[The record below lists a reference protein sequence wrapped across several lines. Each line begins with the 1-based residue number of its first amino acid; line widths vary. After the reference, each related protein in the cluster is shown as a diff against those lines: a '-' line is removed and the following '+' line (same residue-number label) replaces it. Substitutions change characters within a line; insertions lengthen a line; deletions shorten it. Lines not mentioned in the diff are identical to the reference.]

1 MVRLRNLFYGWRMAV
16 VGGLIMAIGT
26 VPLFQG
32 LPVWNPV
39 LRSTCGWTA
48 SQMSWAFAVTRIEGG
63 LLGPVE
69 GLLVERLGSRRMV
82 FIGMSILGGG
92 FILLSQLHALWPL
105 YLAFGI
111 MSLGAALGTWLPMM
125 TVMNH
130 WFIRSKA
137 RAMSIVMEGYAL
149 GGMTL
154 PICMAWDIG
163 GVNPDISERFGWRV
177 VALGIGIFITAA
189 SLPLSRLVRNR
200 PEELGLSPD
209 GQQTQPAVTHDKSN
223 ATTDELEGY
232 TWQEA
237 IKQSSFWF
245 ISLGHGCSSIVS
257 TAVMVHLGLMLDD
270 RGYSLQTISAVVATY
285 TGTNAAFLVIGGYIG
300 DRIPIRFAAFGFSSI
315 QAVALLILVA
325 FDSVTMVF
333 LFSVVL
339 GVGFGGRNPVT
350 SAIRGIYFGRKAF
363 AAILGISMVP
373 MNILLFCAPLYVGYA
388 RDVTGNYNLGFLTVA
403 VVCFGGSFLFLLLGE
418 PKIPKRGNNT

>member
-1 MVRLRNLFYGWRMAV
+1 MLGHLVATCRDCFSLRTLFYGLRMAAL
-16 VGGLIMAIGT
+16 GGLLMAIGT

-39 LRSTCGWTA
+39 LRSTFSWTA

-63 LLGPVE
+63 LLGPIE
-69 GLLVERLGSRRMV
+69 GLLVERLGPRLMV
-82 FIGMSILGGG
+82 FIGMTILGGG
-92 FILLSQLHALWPL
+92 FILLSQIHALWQL

-130 WFIRSKA
+130 WFIRSKT
-137 RAMSIVMEGYAL
+137 RAMSIVMEGYAI

-154 PICMAWDIG
+154 PISMAWASG
-163 GVNPDISERFGWRV
+163 GVDPDISERFGWRV
-177 VALGIGIFITAA
+177 VALGIGVFITVV
-189 SLPLSRLVRNR
+189 SFPLSRLVRNR
-200 PEELGLSPD
+200 PEELGLLPD
-209 GQQTQPAVTHDKSN
+209 GQQGQPVRNFNESN
-223 ATTDELEGY
+223 FSADELEGY

-237 IKQSSFWF
+237 IKQRSFWF

-315 QAVALLILVA
+315 QAVALLILLVSN
-325 FDSVTMVF
+325 SVSMVF

-350 SAIRGIYFGRKAF
+350 SSIRGIYFGRRA
-363 AAILGISMVP
+363 LQ
-373 MNILLFCAPLYVGYA
+373 LFWV
-388 RDVTGNYNLGFLTVA
+388 FQW
-403 VVCFGGSFLFLLLGE
+403 FQ
-418 PKIPKRGNNT
+418 

>member
-1 MVRLRNLFYGWRMAV
+1 
-16 VGGLIMAIGT
+16 
-26 VPLFQG
+26 
-32 LPVWNPV
+32 
-39 LRSTCGWTA
+39 
-48 SQMSWAFAVTRIEGG
+48 
-63 LLGPVE
+63 
-69 GLLVERLGSRRMV
+69 MV
-82 FIGMSILGGG
+82 FIGMTILGGG
-92 FILLSQLHALWPL
+92 FILLSQIHALWQL

-130 WFIRSKA
+130 WFIRSKT
-137 RAMSIVMEGYAL
+137 RAMSIVMEGYAI

-154 PICMAWDIG
+154 PISMAWAIG
-163 GVNPDISERFGWRV
+163 GADPDISERFGWRV
-177 VALGIGIFITAA
+177 VALGIGIFITAV
-189 SLPLSRLVRNR
+189 SFPLSRLVRNR
-200 PEELGLSPD
+200 PEEIGLFPD
-209 GQQTQPAVTHDKSN
+209 GQQIQPGRPSDESDFTA
-223 ATTDELEGY
+223 DELEGY

-237 IKQSSFWF
+237 IKQASFWF

-315 QAVALLILVA
+315 QAVALLILLVSN
-325 FDSVTMVF
+325 SVPMVF

-350 SAIRGIYFGRKAF
+350 SSIRGIYFGRRAF

-373 MNILLFCAPLYVGYA
+373 MNILLFCAPLYVGYV
-388 RDVTGNYNLGFLTVA
+388 RDMTGNYNLGFFTVA
-403 VVCFGGSFLFLLLGE
+403 MVCFGGSLLFLLLGD
-418 PKIPKRGNNT
+418 PKTPRRQATI